1 MTVVLSRLW
10 RQLICATCGRV
21 VSETIPAYTDRDG
34 SLPSIDY
41 LDRCALCVSLT
52 KPAKA

>member
-10 RQLICATCGRV
+10 RQLLCRACGRII
-21 VSETIPAYTDRDG
+21 SETIPAYTDRDG

-41 LDRCALCVSLT
+41 LDCCALCAS
-52 KPAKA
+52 KSK